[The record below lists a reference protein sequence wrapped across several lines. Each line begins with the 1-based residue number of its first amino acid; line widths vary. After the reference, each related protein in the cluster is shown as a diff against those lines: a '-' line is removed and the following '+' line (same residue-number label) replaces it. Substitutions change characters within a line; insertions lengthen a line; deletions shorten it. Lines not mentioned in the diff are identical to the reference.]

1 MLKGAGIILVLAA
14 VVFVLIGIFLKL
26 AAFIFVSILA
36 IIAAVIL
43 FTILSKNQRHKE
55 T

>member
-14 VVFVLIGIFLKL
+14 VVFVLLGVFLKL

-43 FTILSKNQRHKE
+43 FTILSRHHRNE

>member
-43 FTILSKNQRHKE
+43 FTILSKKQRHKE